1 MSFELRS
8 VCNSTQLII
17 NSKITISETSTIGII

>member
-8 VCNSTQLII
+8 VCNSTKLII
-17 NSKITISETSTIGII
+17 KSNITISETSTIGII